1 MEKTLNLDPDY
12 RPTASEAME
21 HPYFHTYHD
30 PDDEPVAATPIDV
43 DIEQDLSIGG
53 VPLFILLVKE
63 MGGIS

>member
-53 VPLFILLVKE
+53 ASVYFISKRNV
-63 MGGIS
+63 G